1 MQMTNSELA
10 EQLNNLWDLQ
20 GTDAVTVNVIRQWIA
35 WDVLPKAQVQGRM
48 SGRGPIWIRDG
59 RSFRRANRLAK
70 LRKMGVRREHALIFQ
85 AYVEWGHSDF
95 SRVRDAL
102 SHEFSKWREQLHRR
116 HITFIG
122 NDGFSNLS
130 AGKKRAIA
138 NQIGPLDS
146 LFAGTQFEQSPEL
159 YAIWADL
166 ARTGEGNSNVLIGQ
180 LIEAFRQMYPANDPA
195 FAVELLSSIAA
206 TLPGLTGSPD
216 EIGNSGESTIAIAT
230 ERQFLVARIYARE
243 YLKTLRVAGCY
254 AASGGSNSAVGE
266 LMQKL
271 HSLAPQISTGPWLTF
286 AFAQLLHYIFHR
298 TEFQRNCED

>member
-95 SRVRDAL
+95 SRVSDAL
-102 SHEFSKWREQLHRR
+102 SHEFLKWREQLHRR
-116 HITFIG
+116 HITFLG

-159 YAIWADL
+159 HAIWADL

-195 FAVELLSSIAA
+195 FAVELLFSIVA

-216 EIGNSGESTIAIAT
+216 EIGNSGESTIANAT
-230 ERQFLVARIYARE
+230 ERQFRVARIYARE
-243 YLKTLRVAGCY
+243 YLKMLRVAGRY
-254 AASGGSNSAVGE
+254 AASGGSNSGVGE

-271 HSLAPQISTGPWLTF
+271 HLLAPQISIGPWLTF
-286 AFAQLLHYIFHR
+286 AFAQLLHYVFHR
-298 TEFQRNCED
+298 TKFQRNCKD